1 MITSYYIIRYNN
13 LSTIKSQNMIKYFK
27 IFFRNV
33 IKMAHYPR
41 IRDLREDSDKK
52 QAEVAEYLGTT
63 KQYYSLYEKGANE
76 ISFER
81 AIALAKY
88 YNVSLDYIA
97 GLTNEKSGFSKSNLT
112 REQTELLKAAEKL
125 SAADKAN
132 TLALLKAVIN
142 VVNKS

>member
-1 MITSYYIIRYNN
+1 
-13 LSTIKSQNMIKYFK
+13 
-27 IFFRNV
+27 
-33 IKMAHYPR
+33 MAHYPR
-41 IRDLREDSDKK
+41 IRDLIEDSDKK

-97 GLTNEKSGFSKSNLT
+97 GLTNDKRGLTHSTLT
-112 REQTELLKAAEKL
+112 REQRELLNAAEKL
-125 SAADKAN
+125 SASGKKDV
-132 TLALLKAVIN
+132 LGLLRAIIDAV
-142 VVNKS
+142 K